1 MARKKRRIP
10 QKPEDLPMTPMIDV
24 VFQLMIYFIL
34 TFKVPKAMA
43 NVPVFRPAPN
53 PTKSE
58 TPPPP
63 PRIRITVLK
72 NGYLAN
78 EKPASLETLKGW
90 LATLANLDT
99 DQNIVI
105 NVTGGSEHFMLMQ
118 LLDICKSVGLKNF
131 ALFSM
136 D

>member
-43 NVPVFRPAPN
+43 NIPVFRPAPN
-53 PTKSE
+53 PSQPTKSD
-58 TPPPP
+58 P
-63 PRIRITVLK
+63 PRVRITVLT

-78 EKPASLETLKGW
+78 EKPASLETLRGW
-90 LATLANLDT
+90 LSTLAGLDP

-105 NVTGGSEHFMLMQ
+105 NVAGASQHAQLMA
-118 LLDICKSVGLKNF
+118 LLDVCVEVGLKNF

-136 D
+136 E

>member
-43 NVPVFRPAPN
+43 NVPVFRPAPGG
-53 PTKSE
+53 K
-58 TPPPP
+58 PPPGAKP
-63 PRIRITVLK
+63 PQVRITVLK
-72 NGYLAN
+72 NGYMAN

-90 LATLANLDT
+90 LTTLANIDK

-105 NVTGGSEHFMLMQ
+105 NVTGGSEHKMLMG
-118 LLDICKSVGLKNF
+118 LLDVCVEVGLKNF

>member
-10 QKPEDLPMTPMIDV
+10 NKPEDLPMTPMIDV

-43 NVPVFRPAPN
+43 NVPVFRPAPDK
-53 PTKSE
+53 TK
-58 TPPPP
+58 TTKKDP
-63 PRIRITVLK
+63 PRVRITVLK

-90 LATLANLDT
+90 LGGLANLDR

-105 NVTGGSEHFMLMQ
+105 NVTGASEHKMLMA
-118 LLDICKSVGLKNF
+118 LLDVCVEVGLKNF

>member
-43 NVPVFRPAPN
+43 HVPVFRPAPN
-53 PTKSE
+53 SAPKDTQQ
-58 TPPPP
+58 P
-63 PRIRITVLK
+63 PRVRITVLT
-72 NGYLAN
+72 NGYMAN

-90 LATLANLDT
+90 LTTLANIDK

-105 NVTGGSEHFMLMQ
+105 NVTGGSEHKMLMG
-118 LLDICKSVGLKNF
+118 LLDVCVEVGLKNF